1 MINKFLALIL
11 FLILSPLLLIGSLI
25 ILINDGLPIF
35 FLQKRVGKNNK
46 YFTIFKFRTMKKNTK
61 DVATHLAENFES
73 NMLCSGYFLR
83 KYSIDEIP
91 QLINIIRGDMN
102 FIGPRP
108 ALYNQYNLI
117 ELREKHNIHSV
128 KPGITGWAQVNGRDN
143 LSSIEKTEYDIY
155 YIQNKSNLLNFK
167 IVYRTIIKVILAK
180 DIKE

>member
-25 ILINDGLPIF
+25 ILINDGFPIF

-73 NMLCSGYFLR
+73 NILYSGHFLR

-91 QLINIIRGDMN
+91 QLINIIKGDMN

-108 ALYNQYNLI
+108 ALFNQYDLI

-128 KPGITGWAQVNGRDN
+128 KPGITGWAQVNGRDS
-143 LSSIEKTEYDIY
+143 LSIIKKIEHDTY
-155 YIQNKSNLLNFK
+155 YIQNKGILLNFK